1 MKKFSNMVS
10 EFSKKQNIFDFLQ
23 SINLSRDFNENGLSD
38 YSLNIVLCKYPYYEG
53 NQKLLLTFL
62 GVRDFK
68 LNHLDGLVKHYI
80 NITDVSDHQME
91 GIRYKVKEEEN
102 EVFSFYCRT
111 FEYEI
116 LSY

>member
-1 MKKFSNMVS
+1 MS
-10 EFSKKQNIFDFLQ
+10 
-23 SINLSRDFNENGLSD
+23 
-38 YSLNIVLCKYPYYEG
+38 
-53 NQKLLLTFL
+53 
-62 GVRDFK
+62 
-68 LNHLDGLVKHYI
+68 DGLVKHYI